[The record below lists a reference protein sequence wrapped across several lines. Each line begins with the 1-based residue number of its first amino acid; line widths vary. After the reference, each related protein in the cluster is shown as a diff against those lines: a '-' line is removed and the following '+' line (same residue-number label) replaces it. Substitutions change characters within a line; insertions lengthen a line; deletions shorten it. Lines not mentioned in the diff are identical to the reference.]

1 MTSPYAIALSHF
13 APFGSRT
20 YVRLFGFYKT
30 YEDVWNATKDEL
42 VKLEVSDKNAE
53 KFIAWRNQTD
63 PQKLANDVAALGID
77 TIDRD
82 DPRFPK
88 ALKTIYDPPIILYIR
103 GVLPT
108 TNQLVGIV
116 GSRDATPY
124 GIKTAQ
130 RFSSEL
136 TQAGLIVV
144 SGLARGIDVEAHAG
158 AMAAGGKTIAVLAHG
173 LKELYG
179 AKKDFA
185 NRIIEQGGAIISEQP
200 PYHKAQKYHFPIRNR
215 IIAGLSR
222 GVVIVEA
229 QIASGT
235 LRTAQA
241 AIEAHREVFAIP
253 GPIDSPTSE
262 GTNKLLQDG
271 AHVTTSTNDVLFALG
286 FPKEEPFLAP
296 ILVPAPLPDHSPT
309 PSLELPP
316 PPGGGQEGSVI
327 SPMQALLL
335 AHLTN
340 SPIHVDELARCSGLS
355 TSQVLGT
362 LTILEIHGKVRPLG
376 NMYYSL

>member
-30 YEDVWNATKDEL
+30 YEAIWNATKDEL
-42 VKLEVSDKNAE
+42 IALEISEKNAE
-53 KFIAWRNQTD
+53 KFIAWRHQTD
-63 PQKLANDVAALGID
+63 PQKLTHDVAALGID
-77 TIDRD
+77 TIDHD
-82 DPRFPK
+82 DPRFPE

-103 GVLPT
+103 GALPT
-108 TNQLVGIV
+108 THQLIGIV

-124 GIKTAQ
+124 GLKTARQ
-130 RFSSEL
+130 FSSEL
-136 TQAGLIVV
+136 TRAGLIVV

-158 AMAAGGKTIAVLAHG
+158 AMDAGGKTVAVLAHG
-173 LKELYG
+173 LEELYG
-179 AKKDFA
+179 DKKIFGK
-185 NRIIEQGGAIISEQP
+185 RIVEQGGAVISEQP
-200 PYHKAQKYHFPIRNR
+200 PRFKALNYHFPIRNR
-215 IIAGLSR
+215 IIAGLCR

-229 QIASGT
+229 KLPSGT
-235 LRTAQA
+235 LHTAQA
-241 AIEAHREVFAIP
+241 AVNAGREVFAIP
-253 GPIDSPTSE
+253 GPIDSLTSV

-271 AHVTTSTNDVLFALG
+271 AHVTTSTNDVLSTLG
-286 FPKEEPFLAP
+286 FPIKEPLPEP

-316 PPGGGQEGSVI
+316 PPGGGQEGAVI
-327 SPMQALLL
+327 SPLQALILT
-335 AHLTN
+335 HLSG
-340 SPIHVDELARCSGLS
+340 SPIHVDELARSSGLS